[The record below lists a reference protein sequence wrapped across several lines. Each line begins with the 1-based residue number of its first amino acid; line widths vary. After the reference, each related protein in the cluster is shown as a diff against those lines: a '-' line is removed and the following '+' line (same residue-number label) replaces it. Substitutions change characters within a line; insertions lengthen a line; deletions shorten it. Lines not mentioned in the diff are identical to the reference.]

1 MRQGPRPGDGP
12 RPLGAVLGRT
22 PMLQRGCAVIVYVFP
37 ADPYGCGSYR
47 LIWPAQ
53 ALRAQGHDVRVVEP
67 SNRTGIGG
75 DIDSRTGKLVD
86 VRIPPDA
93 DVIVMQ
99 RVSLAHLSTAIRM
112 IRAKGVAVVVDMDDD
127 LTKIDPNNPAFWA
140 MRTDSGDKR
149 HNWRNAHQ
157 ACLDAT
163 LVTVSTPALLPV
175 YAPHGRGVVL
185 ENRVPARYLDV
196 PHVDSAVMG
205 WPGSTHSHP
214 FDLQEVG
221 PAVARLV
228 REGHTYRGVG
238 PVDGLRQALGL
249 DTDPDVTGSVELD
262 EWPQALAGLGV
273 GLAPLADTEFNRAKS
288 FLKILE
294 LSSTG
299 VPWVA
304 SPRAEYLRFH
314 QRTGVGLLA
323 DRPKDWYRQL
333 KRLVTDPA
341 LRADQSDAGRAAMAA
356 ETIEGNAW
364 RWMDAWTHARQ
375 LERSTR
381 PARV

>member
-1 MRQGPRPGDGP
+1 VCQ
-12 RPLGAVLGRT
+12 
-22 PMLQRGCAVIVYVFP
+22 VIVYVFP

-53 ALRAQGHDVRVVEP
+53 ALRAQGHDVRVVPP
-67 SNRTGIGG
+67 SNRNGIGG
-75 DIDSRTGKLVD
+75 DIDARTGQLVN

-99 RVSLAHLSTAIRM
+99 RVSLAHLSTGIGM

-140 MRTDSGDKR
+140 MKADSGDRR
-149 HNWRNAHQ
+149 HNWRNAHR

-163 LVTVSTPALLPV
+163 LVTVSTPALLPI

-185 ENRVPARYLDV
+185 ENCVPASYLDV
-196 PHVDSAVMG
+196 PHHDSAVIG

-214 FDLQEVG
+214 LDLQEVG
-221 PAVARLV
+221 PAVSRLL

-249 DTDPDVTGSVELD
+249 EEDPPVTGSVELD
-262 EWPQALAGLGV
+262 QWPHALAELGV
-273 GLAPLADTEFNRAKS
+273 GLAPLADTAFNAAKS
-288 FLKILE
+288 RLKPIE
-294 LSSTG
+294 LSACG

-304 SPRAEYLRFH
+304 SPRAEYRRLH
-314 QRTGVGLLA
+314 QSTGVGLLA
-323 DRPKDWYRQL
+323 ERPKDWYRQI
-333 KRLVTDPA
+333 KRLATDPV
-341 LRADQSDAGRAAMAA
+341 LRADQSAAGRAAMAR

-364 RWMDAWTHARQ
+364 RWLEAWEAALKAQRVN
-375 LERSTR
+375 R
-381 PARV
+381 PGPLARV

>member
-1 MRQGPRPGDGP
+1 M
-12 RPLGAVLGRT
+12 
-22 PMLQRGCAVIVYVFP
+22 IVYVFP

-53 ALRAQGHDVRVVEP
+53 ALRAQGHDVRIVPP

-75 DIDSRTGKLVD
+75 DIDTRTGKLVN

-99 RVSLAHLSTAIRM
+99 RVSLKHLSAGIRM
-112 IRAKGVAVVVDMDDD
+112 IRAQGVAVVVDMDDD

-140 MRTDSGDKR
+140 MKTDSGDPR

-185 ENRVPARYLDV
+185 ENCVPARYLDV
-196 PHVDSAVMG
+196 PHVDNPVMG

-221 PAVARLV
+221 PAVARLT

-238 PVDGLRQALGL
+238 PVEGLRDALGL
-249 DTDPDVTGSVELD
+249 EADPEVSGSVELD
-262 EWPQALAGLGV
+262 EWPHALARLGV
-273 GLAPLADTEFNRAKS
+273 GLAPLADTGFNAAKS
-288 FLKILE
+288 RLKIVE
-294 LSSTG
+294 LSSCG

-304 SPRAEYLRFH
+304 SPRAEYARFH

-323 DRPKDWYRQL
+323 ERPKDWYRQL

-341 LRADQSDAGRAAMAA
+341 LRQDQSDAGRSAMAA
-356 ETIEGNAW
+356 ETIEANAW
-364 RWMDAWTHARQ
+364 RWMEAWDKAWKV
-375 LERSTR
+375 ERAHQPGPLTR
-381 PARV
+381 V

>member
-1 MRQGPRPGDGP
+1 M
-12 RPLGAVLGRT
+12 
-22 PMLQRGCAVIVYVFP
+22 IVYVFP

-47 LIWPAQ
+47 LIWPAE
-53 ALRAQGHDVRVVEP
+53 ALRAQGHDVRVVPP

-75 DIDSRTGKLVD
+75 EVDTRTGKLVG
-86 VRIPPDA
+86 VQIPDDA

-99 RVSLAHLSTAIRM
+99 RVSLKHLSDGIRM

-140 MRTDSGDKR
+140 MQVKTGDAR

-175 YAPHGRGVVL
+175 YAPHGRGIVL

-196 PHVDSAVMG
+196 PHEDSAVMG

-228 REGHTYRGVG
+228 REGATYCGVG
-238 PVDGLRQALGL
+238 PVDGLRAALGL
-249 DTDPDVTGSVELD
+249 EQDPEVTGSVELD
-262 EWPQALAGLGV
+262 EWPAALATLGI
-273 GLAPLADTEFNRAKS
+273 GLAPLADTGFNSAKS
-288 FLKILE
+288 WLKIVE

-304 SPRAEYLRFH
+304 SPRAEYRRFH

-323 DRPKDWYRQL
+323 ERPKDWYRQL
-333 KRLVTDPA
+333 KRLVTDKA
-341 LRADQSDAGRAAMAA
+341 LRQDQSALGREVMAG

-364 RWMDAWTHARQ
+364 RWLEAWAWADRMKHSRQ
-375 LERSTR
+375 RAQ